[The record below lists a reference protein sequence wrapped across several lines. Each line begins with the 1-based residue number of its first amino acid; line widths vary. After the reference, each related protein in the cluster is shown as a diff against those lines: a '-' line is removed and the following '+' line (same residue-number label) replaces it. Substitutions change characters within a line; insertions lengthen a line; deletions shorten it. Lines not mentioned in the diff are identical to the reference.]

1 MNIEEFVKYIIDYCN
16 DKKINK
22 VYICGNGGSG
32 KTTLSYSIEKASS
45 KYGNV
50 NIISTDDFIVN
61 KELRKNA
68 TNKWISNN
76 QEYSYRYTSSNKES
90 YFLKNIE
97 ELIYNIDHGVDCFYL
112 PKHYE
117 EENNIRQLH
126 SNYFLTIIEGVG
138 TAFLKRDNSLSIFL
152 KCNSSTEKERR
163 MIRTEELNRD
173 SIELYD
179 ELRTKQFNNN
189 VLIHEDEFDMIVNT
203 DNNVFEI
210 INEV

>member
-1 MNIEEFVKYIIDYCN
+1 MDLEEFTKYIVNYCN

-22 VYICGNGGSG
+22 IYICGNGGSG
-32 KTTLSYSIEKASS
+32 KTTLSYSIEKEAS

-61 KELRKNA
+61 TELRKNA
-68 TNKWISNN
+68 TNKWISDN

-90 YFLKNIE
+90 YFIKNIDD
-97 ELIYNIDHGVDCFYL
+97 LLYNINHGVDCYYF
-112 PKHYE
+112 PKNYKK
-117 EENNIRQLH
+117 ENNVRQLH

-138 TAFLKRDNSLSIFL
+138 TAFLDRSNSLSIFL
-152 KCNSSTEKERR
+152 KCNESTERERR
-163 MIRTEELNRD
+163 ANRVQELGRD

-179 ELRTKQFNNN
+179 ELRTKQFESN
-189 VLIHEDEFDMIVNT
+189 VLIHESEFGMIVNT

-210 INEV
+210 IK